1 MSHDLTK
8 ARRKPGP
15 GHAWGEGQL
24 TPALGHGVLALGQQQ
39 QELASPLGAG
49 HSGGAWCEPVTHGP
63 FSLKKSFKLGQYMV
77 TK

>member
-39 QELASPLGAG
+39 QELASPLWAQDTLVVPGVSLLLMVPF
-49 HSGGAWCEPVTHGP
+49 HSKNC
-63 FSLKKSFKLGQYMV
+63 SS
-77 TK
+77 